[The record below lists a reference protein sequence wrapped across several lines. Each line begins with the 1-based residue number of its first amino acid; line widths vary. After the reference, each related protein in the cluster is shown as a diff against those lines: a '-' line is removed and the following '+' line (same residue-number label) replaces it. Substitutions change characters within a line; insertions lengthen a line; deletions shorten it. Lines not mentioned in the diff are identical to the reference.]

1 MGFPGP
7 RSWTCGCFEPEVRL
21 GKKRVVT
28 GQTTSLQDPETTGHA
43 RQGEGAWALPQE
55 AVTAIKRARGAFL
68 FLVNPFL
75 TDRCLTVSNR
85 MGRG

>member
-28 GQTTSLQDPETTGHA
+28 GQTTSLQDQRPLGTLARERALGHSH
-43 RQGEGAWALPQE
+43 RRPLRPLKGHEELFY
-55 AVTAIKRARGAFL
+55 FL
-68 FLVNPFL
+68 
-75 TDRCLTVSNR
+75 
-85 MGRG
+85 